1 MGCIYTYKGKEYSR
15 EEIVHLLASNNID
28 ELNSNFNLE
37 LENASKVVDENG
49 EPLVVYHGTKDNFNE
64 FDSKKQSNKG
74 FWFTPKKNLADGYS
88 MARNS
93 GEIGNVFSV
102 FLNIKNPANNDWVS
116 KSNPNS
122 EIITNDMVSFDE
134 LGYDGW
140 ISVIGGKTTSLVALN
155 PNQIKSATSNIG
167 TYSASSNDIRY
178 SLENIENINV
188 VENDYIESEL
198 FKDISSIPFI
208 TKEQSLGV
216 YKSIYTNDLNYWEN
230 SDVKC

>member
-1 MGCIYTYKGKEYSR
+1 MSKKCVVNRNEDGIITSVEVKNISYSN
-15 EEIVHLLASNNID
+15 ENSITDSSVNNINNDKYNYAVNSNNGNDLDIAPNGKPSLLYKSYID
-28 ELNSNFNLE
+28 LGYSEIEAKNLVSEVYTDEFKKWFGDWQNDPENS
-37 LENASKVVDENG
+37 SKVVDENG
-49 EPLVVYHGTKDNFNE
+49 EPMVVYHGTKDNFNE

-122 EIITNDMVSFDE
+122 EIITNDMISFDE

-167 TYSASSNDIRY
+167 
-178 SLENIENINV
+178 
-188 VENDYIESEL
+188 
-198 FKDISSIPFI
+198 P
-208 TKEQSLGV
+208 
-216 YKSIYTNDLNYWEN
+216 
-230 SDVKC
+230 

>member
-28 ELNSNFNLE
+28 ELNSNFNLY

-155 PNQIKSATSNIG
+155 PNQIKSATENIG
-167 TYSASSNDIRY
+167 TYSANTNDIRY

-216 YKSIYTNDLNYWEN
+216 YKSIYTNDLNYWED

>member
-1 MGCIYTYKGKEYSR
+1 MK
-15 EEIVHLLASNNID
+15 
-28 ELNSNFNLE
+28 
-37 LENASKVVDENG
+37 NASKVVDENG

-178 SLENIENINV
+178 SINSTTPLSVKEQTEVINDLVANGEESAFAKLQETNWYKGLSDKQKQNVTPSNIAETIVNAVNANKRNLEQK
-188 VENDYIESEL
+188 VERREEKIESI
-198 FKDISSIPFI
+198 KVRIS
-208 TKEQSLGV
+208 
-216 YKSIYTNDLNYWEN
+216 
-230 SDVKC
+230 